1 MTDAMVQQISAAL
14 SQRAVLVAKTPGA
27 MHLPI
32 PDTPSPPPARRR
44 MEDTAEDVRR
54 DLMGIIEKLQKK
66 VDGITVD
73 SMLFQTDIVKRLDEN
88 KTFTL
93 KTAQTMVE
101 TSAQDVR
108 AGIAKEILDPERF
121 SKHITGHDAPIL
133 QPLVEGIMDAKIKLL
148 NANISAL
155 NNWVRGRNE
164 RDVKVDGYLE
174 DLYAIRPQEGDQVKS
189 AFRTVADELKH
200 LRAMAQPGRDPTGA
214 PVDHSSESSRAQA
227 TTGTTTQATNG
238 ATQGGSPT
246 PAAGLSVHM
255 AQLLG
260 SDLQRQIDLL
270 KQCLLP
276 GKCHCNHVEVHEVR
290 VNIVEQQVAGHTEA
304 LRILDQNVR
313 LALASMTSS
322 SSGAVPAGQ
331 PDGGGYPAPPQ
342 AHASHRGSG
351 AGGLNMR
358 GAYSGR
364 GGGDG

>member
-1 MTDAMVQQISAAL
+1 
-14 SQRAVLVAKTPGA
+14 
-27 MHLPI
+27 
-32 PDTPSPPPARRR
+32 

-73 SMLFQTDIVKRLDEN
+73 SMLFQTDIVKRFDEN
-88 KTFTL
+88 KIFTF
-93 KTAQTMVE
+93 KTAQTMIE

-200 LRAMAQPGRDPTGA
+200 LRAIA
-214 PVDHSSESSRAQA
+214 
-227 TTGTTTQATNG
+227 
-238 ATQGGSPT
+238 
-246 PAAGLSVHM
+246 
-255 AQLLG
+255 
-260 SDLQRQIDLL
+260 
-270 KQCLLP
+270 
-276 GKCHCNHVEVHEVR
+276 
-290 VNIVEQQVAGHTEA
+290 
-304 LRILDQNVR
+304 
-313 LALASMTSS
+313 
-322 SSGAVPAGQ
+322 
-331 PDGGGYPAPPQ
+331 
-342 AHASHRGSG
+342 
-351 AGGLNMR
+351 
-358 GAYSGR
+358 
-364 GGGDG
+364 